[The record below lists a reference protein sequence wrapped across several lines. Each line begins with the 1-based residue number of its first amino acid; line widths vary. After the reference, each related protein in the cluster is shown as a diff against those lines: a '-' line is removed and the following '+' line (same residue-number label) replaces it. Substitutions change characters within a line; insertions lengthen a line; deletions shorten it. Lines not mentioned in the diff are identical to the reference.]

1 MRNLDLCPCGSA
13 TEFLNCCGRYL
24 NLSEAAP
31 TAEALMR
38 SRYVAFTLNDLD
50 YISRTWHPDT
60 RPGKED
66 EPSEQLEWIKLEVQ
80 ATSAGGKDDIEGGV
94 EFVAHYR
101 ANGIEGHMQEKSR
114 FIKENGLWYYVD
126 GDCVDLST
134 MQTQMAKVGRNDLC
148 PCGSGKKYKKCCG
161 K

>member
-1 MRNLDLCPCGSA
+1 MELCSCGSNNA
-13 TEFLNCCGRYL
+13 FLKCCGRYIKL
-24 NLSEAAP
+24 AEAAP

-38 SRYVAFTLNDLD
+38 SRYTAFTLNDLD

-66 EPSEQLEWIKLEVQ
+66 EPSEQLEWLKLEVK
-80 ATSAGGKDDIEGGV
+80 ATSAGGKDDTEGTV
-94 EFVAHYR
+94 EFVAHYC

-114 FIKENGLWYYVD
+114 FIKENGLWFYVD
-126 GDCVDLST
+126 GDCVDQST
-134 MQTQMAKVGRNDLC
+134 IQPHLDKVGRNDLC
-148 PCGSGKKYKKCCG
+148 PCGSRKKYKKCCG

>member
-1 MRNLDLCPCGSA
+1 MELCPCGSA
-13 TEFLNCCGRYL
+13 IELQKCCGRYL
-24 NLSEAAP
+24 SSAETAP

-38 SRYVAFTLNDLD
+38 SRYVAFTLNDMG

-60 RPGKED
+60 RPANED
-66 EPSEQLEWIKLEVQ
+66 TPSESLKWLKLDVV
-80 ATSAGGKDDIEGGV
+80 ATSAGGVGDSEGTV

-101 ANGIEGHMQEKSR
+101 ANGNEGQIHEVSR
-114 FIKENGLWYYVD
+114 FIKEKELWYYVD
-126 GDCVDLST
+126 GEFVDQVKT
-134 MQTQMAKVGRNDLC
+134 NAQITKVGRNDPC